1 MEIINL
7 FILLSIYY
15 LIYFLEFY
23 QKFLLIIGSSMFVS
37 LLTHHK
43 QIEEKSKDTEDYRF
57 IYFAL
62 HNIIQLTF
70 FVYSTCY
77 KLYHNIFKIELVMT
91 GYTYLKKINDFYV
104 VGRNKILKFIS
115 GVAFS
120 AVIPF
125 PPLGMVNTRP
135 NIDNQPINKIEAKE
149 KDNVFKS
156 NTDMNDF
163 LDSLLVKEKA
173 N

>member
-15 LIYFLEFY
+15 LLYFLEFY

-70 FVYSTCY
+70 FVCSTSY
-77 KLYHNIFKIELVMT
+77 KLYNNIFKIEFVKS
-91 GYTYLKKINDFYV
+91 GHAYLKKINDFYV
-104 VGRNKILKFIS
+104 IGRNKILKFMS
-115 GVAFS
+115 GVLFS
-120 AVIPF
+120 AVVPF
-125 PPLGMVNTRP
+125 PPLGMLN
-135 NIDNQPINKIEAKE
+135 NQPNNRQPNLEVKE
-149 KDNVFKS
+149 KPNVFKS

-163 LDSLLVKEKA
+163 LDSLVKEKA

>member
-15 LIYFLEFY
+15 LLYFLEFY

-70 FVYSTCY
+70 FVCSSSY
-77 KLYHNIFKIELVMT
+77 KLYNNIFKIEFVKS
-91 GYTYLKKINDFYV
+91 GHTYLKKVNDFYV
-104 VGRNKILKFIS
+104 IGRNKILKFLS
-115 GVAFS
+115 SVLFS
-120 AVIPF
+120 AVVPF
-125 PPLGMVNTRP
+125 PPMGMAN
-135 NIDNQPINKIEAKE
+135 NQSTINNRQTSNLEV
-149 KDNVFKS
+149 KDKQNVFKDS
-156 NTDMNDF
+156 SDMNNF
-163 LDSLLVKEKA
+163 LDSLVKEKA